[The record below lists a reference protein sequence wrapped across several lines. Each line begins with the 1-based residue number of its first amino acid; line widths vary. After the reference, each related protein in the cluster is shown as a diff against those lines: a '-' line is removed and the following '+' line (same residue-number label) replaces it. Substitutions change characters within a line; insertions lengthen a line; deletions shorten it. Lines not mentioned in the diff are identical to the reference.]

1 MKQTHHFFLAEH
13 EIMAKMQSSFEHV
26 AKLESDVMSE
36 CKLLNLHGSMQN
48 TNMSFSA
55 C

>member
-36 CKLLNLHGSMQN
+36 CKLLSLHGIMQN